1 MKRKVFKLV
10 SLLFASMVLI
20 LIGCT
25 NTNEAV
31 EEIPSDETENPG
43 GSLMSTGTLY
53 LMLNPEIAIDYD
65 ESALVTAVHGVNSDG
80 EELVESYTDYVGK
93 HSSTVIQE
101 LILKFGEAGYF
112 EKENGNESKKLVI
125 ELEAGSNLPGDH
137 FLEEMAASAQRA
149 LEDYQIYREE
159 EVETAAEVGSEEVP
173 ESADSQTPPAT
184 VSYADTTLMSLAEAK
199 QIAFN
204 HAKVDAAQ
212 VVLDDYELDFD
223 DGVPVY
229 ELDFDVGPNEYA
241 YEIHAVTGEVLNFD
255 QEIES
260 NESSPP
266 VSDYISLDEA
276 KQIAFNH
283 AGVDGT
289 QASFDEAEWDEEDG
303 IPYYSLEFE
312 IGEADYEYEIHAVT
326 GEILDFDND
335 LD

>member
-1 MKRKVFKLV
+1 MKRKSFKLV
-10 SLLFASMVLI
+10 SLLFASMVFI

-112 EKENGNESKKLVI
+112 EKNDDGDSKRLVI
-125 ELEAGSNLPGDH
+125 ELEAGSNLPGVN

-149 LEDYQIYREE
+149 LEDYQISHQEEGETAE
-159 EVETAAEVGSEEVP
+159 EVN
-173 ESADSQTPPAT
+173 ESGENQKPPAT
-184 VSYADTTLMSLAEAK
+184 VGYEDKTFISLDEAK

-204 HAKVDAAQ
+204 HAQVDAGQ
-212 VVLDDYELDFD
+212 VIMDDYDLDFD

-229 ELDFDVGPNEYA
+229 ELDFDMGPNEYA
-241 YEIHAVTGEVLNFD
+241 YEIHAVTGDVLDFD
-255 QEIES
+255 QEIETT
-260 NESSPP
+260 ESSPT

-289 QASFDEAEWDEEDG
+289 QASFDEAEWDEDDG

-312 IGEADYEYEIHAVT
+312 IGEADYEYEIHTVT
-326 GEILDFDND
+326 GEILDFDID
-335 LD
+335 ID